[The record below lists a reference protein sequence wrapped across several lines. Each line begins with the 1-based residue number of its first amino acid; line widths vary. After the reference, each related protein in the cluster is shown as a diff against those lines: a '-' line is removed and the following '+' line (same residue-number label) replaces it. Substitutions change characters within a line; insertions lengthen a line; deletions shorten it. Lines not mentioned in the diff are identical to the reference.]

1 MWDSN
6 QTAIFSQAGCSN
18 VGEPTMG
25 LKAVGSN
32 NSQVDALEKKLD
44 TFIEKTTEDLAKI
57 NARLDILEKDK
68 KHAA

>member
-1 MWDSN
+1 
-6 QTAIFSQAGCSN
+6 
-18 VGEPTMG
+18 MG